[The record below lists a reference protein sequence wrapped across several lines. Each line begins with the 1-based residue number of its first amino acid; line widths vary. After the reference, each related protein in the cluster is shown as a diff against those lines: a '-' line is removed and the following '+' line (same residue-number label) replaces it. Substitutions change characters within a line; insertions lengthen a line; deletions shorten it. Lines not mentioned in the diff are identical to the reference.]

1 MIPTNPVI
9 KLCMAGTLAEFHGQ
23 MEQAHGRC
31 RPAWKTAR
39 DDDEAYV
46 AAHYVARGQA
56 DPLEELRWN
65 RIAPDKADAVADD
78 WSAAPTRRA
87 SRGWEKPTNA

>member
-1 MIPTNPVI
+1 MDPTNPVI
-9 KLCMAGTLAEFHGQ
+9 KLCMAGTQAEFHGQ
-23 MEQAHGRC
+23 MEQAHACYRQ
-31 RPAWKTAR
+31 AWETAR
-39 DDDEAYV
+39 SDYEACV
-46 AAHYVARGQA
+46 AAHYVARCQA